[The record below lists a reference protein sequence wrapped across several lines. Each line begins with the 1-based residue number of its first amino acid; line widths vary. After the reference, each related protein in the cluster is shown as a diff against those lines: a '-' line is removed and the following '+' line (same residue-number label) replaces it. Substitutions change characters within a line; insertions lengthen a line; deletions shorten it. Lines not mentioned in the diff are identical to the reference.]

1 MPDLKNFSI
10 DFSGKSSSSRGI
22 ADAPE
27 EPAEPPTPV
36 PSAQEMIDALY
47 YYLEKRLNEIEAKVD
62 ECLKK

>member
-22 ADAPE
+22 ADEPE
-27 EPAEPPTPV
+27 PEAEPSTPV

>member
-10 DFSGKSSSSRGI
+10 GFSGKSSSSRGI

-27 EPAEPPTPV
+27 ELSEPTTPV

>member
-1 MPDLKNFSI
+1 MADLKNFSI
-10 DFSGKSSSSRGI
+10 DFEQKSSSSRGI

-27 EPAEPPTPV
+27 PEAEPAPRV

-62 ECLKK
+62 KWLEK